1 MYNIKRTAKDSVFTA
16 LFSHK
21 EYALQLFKALHP
33 EEKNVTEKD
42 IEIITIDNVLTD
54 GIYNDLGLMFKDRLI
69 ILAEA
74 QSTWNGNMA
83 IRGLLYLSETYK
95 RYLEKNRLSLFTS
108 ATVQLPVPE
117 IYVIYTGEKGNRP
130 DEILLSDHYPKNS
143 TSPLQLRIKM
153 IYDSKEGDII
163 YQYINFCKVFN
174 QMRKDFPDSV
184 VMAVKNTISI
194 CRNKELLAEFLKDHE
209 TELNDIMYDFLY
221 NEEYWRKLMLRDER
235 KKARE
240 EGLAEGRAEGKAE
253 GHAEGKA
260 EGLSEGLAEG
270 RMQGARYKALEMA
283 KKMLAKGMAINDIVD
298 LTGLTS
304 DEVIQLPNQ
313 IS

>member
-1 MYNIKRTAKDSVFTA
+1 MCNIKRTTKDSVFTA

-21 EYALQLFKALHP
+21 EYALQLFKVLHP

-74 QSTWNGNMA
+74 QSCWNGNMA
-83 IRGLLYLSETYK
+83 IRSLLYLSETYK
-95 RYLEKNRLSLFTS
+95 RYLAKKRISLFTS
-108 ATVQLPVPE
+108 STVELPVPE
-117 IYVIYTGEKGNRP
+117 MYVIFTGEK
-130 DEILLSDHYPKNS
+130 SDHPAQIKLEDHFPDD
-143 TSPLQLRIKM
+143 TVSPLQLNVKM

-163 YQYINFCKVFN
+163 YQYINFCKVFD
-174 QMRKDFPDSV
+174 QMRRDFPDSV
-184 VMAVKNTISI
+184 VMAVKNTITI
-194 CRNKELLAEFLKDHE
+194 CRNKELLAEFLRDHE

-240 EGLAEGRAEGKAE
+240 EGLAEGRADGRAE
-253 GHAEGKA
+253 GRAEGLT
-260 EGLSEGLAEG
+260 EGLSEGRL
-270 RMQGARYKALEMA
+270 QGAHDKAVEMA
-283 KKMLAKGMAINDIVD
+283 KKMLDKDMAINDIAD

-304 DEVIQLPNQ
+304 EEVTQLANLE
-313 IS
+313 S

>member
-1 MYNIKRTAKDSVFTA
+1 MFNIKRTA
-16 LFSHK
+16 
-21 EYALQLFKALHP
+21 
-33 EEKNVTEKD
+33 
-42 IEIITIDNVLTD
+42 
-54 GIYNDLGLMFKDRLI
+54 
-69 ILAEA
+69 
-74 QSTWNGNMA
+74 
-83 IRGLLYLSETYK
+83 
-95 RYLEKNRLSLFTS
+95 
-108 ATVQLPVPE
+108 
-117 IYVIYTGEKGNRP
+117 YVIYTGEKGNRP

-240 EGLAEGRAEGKAE
+240 EGLAEGLVEGRAEG
-253 GHAEGKA
+253 
-260 EGLSEGLAEG
+260 LIEG
-270 RMQGARYKALEMA
+270 RMQGAHDKAVETARL
-283 KKMLAKGMAINDIVD
+283 MLANNIEISMVAKC
-298 LTGLTS
+298 TGLS
-304 DEVIQLPNQ
+304 IKEIEALG
-313 IS
+313 ISE

>member
-95 RYLEKNRLSLFTS
+95 R
-108 ATVQLPVPE
+108 
-117 IYVIYTGEKGNRP
+117 
-130 DEILLSDHYPKNS
+130 
-143 TSPLQLRIKM
+143 
-153 IYDSKEGDII
+153 
-163 YQYINFCKVFN
+163 
-174 QMRKDFPDSV
+174 
-184 VMAVKNTISI
+184 
-194 CRNKELLAEFLKDHE
+194 
-209 TELNDIMYDFLY
+209 
-221 NEEYWRKLMLRDER
+221 
-235 KKARE
+235 
-240 EGLAEGRAEGKAE
+240 
-253 GHAEGKA
+253 
-260 EGLSEGLAEG
+260 
-270 RMQGARYKALEMA
+270 
-283 KKMLAKGMAINDIVD
+283 
-298 LTGLTS
+298 
-304 DEVIQLPNQ
+304 
-313 IS
+313 

>member
-1 MYNIKRTAKDSVFTA
+1 MYNIKRT
-16 LFSHK
+16 
-21 EYALQLFKALHP
+21 
-33 EEKNVTEKD
+33 
-42 IEIITIDNVLTD
+42 
-54 GIYNDLGLMFKDRLI
+54 
-69 ILAEA
+69 
-74 QSTWNGNMA
+74 
-83 IRGLLYLSETYK
+83 
-95 RYLEKNRLSLFTS
+95 TS
-108 ATVQLPVPE
+108 
-117 IYVIYTGEKGNRP
+117 VIYTGEKGNRP

-153 IYDSKEGDII
+153 IYDSRKGDII
-163 YQYINFCKVFN
+163 YQYINFCKVFD

-240 EGLAEGRAEGKAE
+240 EGLAEGRAEG
-253 GHAEGKA
+253 
-260 EGLSEGLAEG
+260 LSEGLSEG
-270 RMQGARYKALEMA
+270 RMQGARDKALEMA
-283 KKMLAKGMAINDIVD
+283 NKMLAKGMAINDIVD

>member
-1 MYNIKRTAKDSVFTA
+1 
-16 LFSHK
+16 
-21 EYALQLFKALHP
+21 
-33 EEKNVTEKD
+33 
-42 IEIITIDNVLTD
+42 
-54 GIYNDLGLMFKDRLI
+54 
-69 ILAEA
+69 
-74 QSTWNGNMA
+74 
-83 IRGLLYLSETYK
+83 
-95 RYLEKNRLSLFTS
+95 
-108 ATVQLPVPE
+108 
-117 IYVIYTGEKGNRP
+117 
-130 DEILLSDHYPKNS
+130 
-143 TSPLQLRIKM
+143 M

-194 CRNKELLAEFLKDHE
+194 CRNKEVLAEFLKDHE

-240 EGLAEGRAEGKAE
+240 EGLAEGR
-253 GHAEGKA
+253 
-260 EGLSEGLAEG
+260 
-270 RMQGARYKALEMA
+270 MQGARDKALEMA
-283 KKMLAKGMAINDIVD
+283 KKMLAKDMAINDIVD

>member
-1 MYNIKRTAKDSVFTA
+1 MYNIKRTA
-16 LFSHK
+16 
-21 EYALQLFKALHP
+21 
-33 EEKNVTEKD
+33 
-42 IEIITIDNVLTD
+42 
-54 GIYNDLGLMFKDRLI
+54 
-69 ILAEA
+69 
-74 QSTWNGNMA
+74 
-83 IRGLLYLSETYK
+83 
-95 RYLEKNRLSLFTS
+95 
-108 ATVQLPVPE
+108 
-117 IYVIYTGEKGNRP
+117 YVIYTGEKGNRP
-130 DEILLSDHYPKNS
+130 DVILLSDHYPKNS

-253 GHAEGKA
+253 G
-260 EGLSEGLAEG
+260 LSEGLAEG
-270 RMQGARYKALEMA
+270 RMQGARDKALEMA